1 MSDMS
6 RKIKTPPSFFRPA
19 LGRAITSLWVYTDII
34 KPHMTG
40 HSFSPLL
47 RIIGVHGAGKAGMGE
62 DILSLSFETRVEQF
76 DRIHYYPLLMDE
88 VSSITMH
95 ITNGGGKSA
104 VQFSSPV
111 IIKLH
116 FRRRAL

>member
-47 RIIGVHGAGKAGMGE
+47 RIIGVHGAGKAGKGE

-95 ITNGGGKSA
+95 ISNGGGKSA